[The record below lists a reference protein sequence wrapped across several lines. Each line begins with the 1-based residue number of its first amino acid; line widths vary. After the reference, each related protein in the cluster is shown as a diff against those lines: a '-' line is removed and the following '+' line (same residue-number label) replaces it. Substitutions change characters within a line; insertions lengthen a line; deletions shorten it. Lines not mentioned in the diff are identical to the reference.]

1 MKVILTKDIEGL
13 GNEGDIIIV
22 KPWFGRNFLL
32 PKGLAVNFS
41 SNQLT
46 KIENELKQQE
56 RKIEREKDSLSQI
69 LNQLS
74 SLEVS
79 IKAKSEDNEKLF
91 GSVTKA
97 DIEQLLLQNNIKID
111 KKYID
116 LKSPIKTLG
125 LHEIDVKFNSELSGS
140 FKVNIEKEED

>member
-22 KPWFGRNFLL
+22 KPGFARNFLL

-56 RKIEREKDSLSQI
+56 RKIEREKEDLSEI

>member
-1 MKVILTKDIEGL
+1 MKVILIKDIEGL
-13 GNEGDIIIV
+13 GNEGDIIVV
-22 KPWFGRNFLL
+22 KPGFARNFLL

-56 RKIEREKDSLSQI
+56 RKIEREKEGLSQI

>member
-22 KPWFGRNFLL
+22 KPGFARNFLL
-32 PKGLAVNFS
+32 PKGLAINFS

-56 RKIEREKDSLSQI
+56 RKIKREKEDLLQI

-74 SLEVS
+74 SLKVS

>member
-22 KPWFGRNFLL
+22 KPGFARNFLL
-32 PKGLAVNFS
+32 PKGLAINFS

-46 KIENELKQQE
+46 KIENQLKQQE
-56 RKIEREKDSLSQI
+56 HKIEREKESLSDI
-69 LNQLS
+69 LNQIS
-74 SLEVS
+74 GLEVS
-79 IKAKSEDNEKLF
+79 IKAKSEDNERLF

-97 DIEQLLLQNNIKID
+97 DIEQLLLEHNIQID

-116 LKSPIKTLG
+116 LKSPLKTLG
-125 LHEIDVKFNSELSGS
+125 LHEVRVRFNSELSGS

>member
-22 KPWFGRNFLL
+22 KPGFARNFLL
-32 PKGLAVNFS
+32 PKGLAINFS

-56 RKIEREKDSLSQI
+56 RKIEREKEGLSEI

-116 LKSPIKTLG
+116 LKSSIKTLG
-125 LHEIDVKFNSELSGS
+125 LHEIGVKFNSELSGS

>member
-13 GNEGDIIIV
+13 GNEGDIIVV
-22 KPWFGRNFLL
+22 KPGFARNFLL
-32 PKGLAVNFS
+32 PKGLAINFS

-56 RKIEREKDSLSQI
+56 RKIEREKEGLSEI

>member
-22 KPWFGRNFLL
+22 KPGFARNFLL

>member
-22 KPWFGRNFLL
+22 KPGFARNFLL

-97 DIEQLLLQNNIKID
+97 DIEQLLLKNNIKID

>member
-22 KPWFGRNFLL
+22 KPGFARNFLL

-56 RKIEREKDSLSQI
+56 RKIEREKEDLSHI
-69 LNQLS
+69 LNQIS

-79 IKAKSEDNEKLF
+79 IKAKSEDNKKLF

-140 FKVNIEKEED
+140 FKVSIEKEED

>member
-1 MKVILTKDIEGL
+1 MKVILTQDIENL
-13 GNEGDIIIV
+13 GNEGDIVTV
-22 KPWFGRNFLL
+22 KPGFARNFLL

>member
-13 GNEGDIIIV
+13 GSEGDIIVV
-22 KPWFGRNFLL
+22 KPGFARNFLL

-56 RKIEREKDSLSQI
+56 RKIEREKENLSHI
-69 LNQLS
+69 LNQIS

-91 GSVTKA
+91 GSVTKG
-97 DIEQLLLQNNIKID
+97 DFEQLLLQNNIKID

>member
-22 KPWFGRNFLL
+22 KPGFARNFLL
-32 PKGLAVNFS
+32 PKGLAINFS

-46 KIENELKQQE
+46 KIENELKHQE
-56 RKIEREKDSLSQI
+56 RKIEREKENLSHI
-69 LNQLS
+69 LNQIS

-91 GSVTKA
+91 GSVTRA

>member
-22 KPWFGRNFLL
+22 KPGFARNFLL

-69 LNQLS
+69 LSCLELLS
-74 SLEVS
+74 MQ
-79 IKAKSEDNEKLF
+79 A
-91 GSVTKA
+91 
-97 DIEQLLLQNNIKID
+97 
-111 KKYID
+111 
-116 LKSPIKTLG
+116 
-125 LHEIDVKFNSELSGS
+125 
-140 FKVNIEKEED
+140 